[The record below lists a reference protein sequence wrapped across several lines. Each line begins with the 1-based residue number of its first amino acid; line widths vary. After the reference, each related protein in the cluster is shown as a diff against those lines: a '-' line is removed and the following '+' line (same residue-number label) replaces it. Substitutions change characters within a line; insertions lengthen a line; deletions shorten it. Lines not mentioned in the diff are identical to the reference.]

1 MLQIRLG
8 TLRAAESDDRLGR
21 STVGYHPAGMTE
33 AEAWTAGRGVWVL
46 RLDRALAQD
55 EVQIV
60 SPADAGEV
68 VLAVAKIT
76 GVTKHGDR
84 FALEGQLLAGDPR
97 VGKPTTTPH
106 PSRNSIAYF

>member
-8 TLRAAESDDRLGR
+8 RFQAAESDDPLGR
-21 STVGYHPAGMTE
+21 STIGYHPTGMTE

-46 RLDRALAQD
+46 KLDRALAQD
-55 EVQIV
+55 EVQII
-60 SPADAGEV
+60 SPAPGEM

-84 FALEGQLLAGDPR
+84 FALEGQLQVGDPR
-97 VGKPTTTPH
+97 VGQPTATPH